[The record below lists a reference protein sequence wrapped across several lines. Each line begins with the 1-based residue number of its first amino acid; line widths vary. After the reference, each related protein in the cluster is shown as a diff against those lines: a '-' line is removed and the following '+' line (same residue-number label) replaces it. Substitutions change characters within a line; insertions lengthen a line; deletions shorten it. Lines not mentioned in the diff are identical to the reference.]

1 MTSVVS
7 QTRQHPQPSETRNR
21 PQNRTPQSD
30 SAQPETDREFMALV
44 EPMRGELMAHCYR
57 MLGSVHDAEDLVQ
70 ETYIRAWRAFHG
82 FEGRS
87 SLRTWMYQIATN
99 TCLTALQSRSRR
111 PLPTGLGAPA
121 SDPTGALESRPEITW
136 LEPMPDSLVA
146 GTAPQDPEA
155 TAVTHD
161 SIRIAFIAALQHLT
175 PTQRAVLILRDVLN
189 WRAAEVASALDTTV
203 AAVNSALQRARA
215 HVEKLAPV
223 EEASS
228 QLSVDDPEVKAKLER
243 YVAAFEA
250 YDIDTI
256 VEMLTTDAI
265 WDMPPFTGWYQG
277 NTEIGKLIATQCPA
291 SKAGDMR
298 MVPTVANGQP
308 AFGLYMRSED
318 GRMLPFQLQQLTV
331 GPHGVE
337 RVTAYFDLRLFETFG
352 LPAEVSPAAGA

>member
-1 MTSVVS
+1 MTSVAS
-7 QTRQHPQPSETRNR
+7 KTR
-21 PQNRTPQSD
+21 
-30 SAQPETDREFMALV
+30 SATTELPVDHVNTDGEFMALV
-44 EPMRGELMAHCYR
+44 EPLRGELMAHCYR

-121 SDPTGALESRPEITW
+121 SDPTGALESRPEVTW
-136 LEPMPDSLVA
+136 LEPMPDRLIAGA
-146 GTAPQDPEA
+146 GTAPEDPEA

-189 WRAAEVASALDTTV
+189 WRAAEVARALDSTV

-215 HVEKLAPV
+215 HVEKLAPAD
-223 EEASS
+223 EASS
-228 QLSVDDPEVKAKLER
+228 QLDADDPEIKAKLER

-256 VEMLTTDAI
+256 FEMLTTDAI

-277 NTEIGKLIATQCPA
+277 NKAIGTLIATQCPA

-298 MVPTVANGQP
+298 LVPTTANGQP
-308 AFGLYMRSED
+308 AYGLYMRSAD

-331 GPHGVE
+331 GPQGVE

-352 LPAEVSPAAGA
+352 LPAELPAA

>member
-1 MTSVVS
+1 MTSVAS
-7 QTRQHPQPSETRNR
+7 QTR
-21 PQNRTPQSD
+21 TPATTEPPD
-30 SAQPETDREFMALV
+30 DHIETDREFMALV
-44 EPMRGELMAHCYR
+44 EPLRGELMAHCYR

-121 SDPTGALESRPEITW
+121 SDPSGALESRPEITW
-136 LEPMPDSLVA
+136 LEPMPDRLVAGA
-146 GTAPQDPEA
+146 GTAPEDPEA

-189 WRAAEVASALDTTV
+189 WRAAEVAGALDTTV

-215 HVEKLAPV
+215 HVEKLAPAD
-223 EEASS
+223 ESSS
-228 QLSVDDPEVKAKLER
+228 QLSADDPEVKAKLER

-277 NTEIGKLIATQCPA
+277 SEAIGRLIATQCPA
-291 SKAGDMR
+291 TKAGDMR
-298 MVPTVANGQP
+298 MVPTTANGQP

-318 GRMLPFQLQQLTV
+318 GRMRPFQLQQLTI
-331 GPHGVE
+331 GPNGVE
-337 RVTAYFDLRLFETFG
+337 RVTAYFDLRLFATFG
-352 LPAEVSPAAGA
+352 LPPELPAA

>member
-1 MTSVVS
+1 MTSVAS
-7 QTRQHPQPSETRNR
+7 QTRPSTTGQPTTQ
-21 PQNRTPQSD
+21 PAD
-30 SAQPETDREFMALV
+30 HPETDREFMALV

-87 SLRTWMYQIATN
+87 SVRTWMYQIATN
-99 TCLTALQSRSRR
+99 TCLTALQSRKRR

-121 SDPTGALESRPEITW
+121 ADPTEPVTARPEISW
-136 LEPMPDSLVA
+136 LEPMPDTLVA

-189 WRAAEVASALDTTV
+189 WRAAEVATALDTSV

-223 EEASS
+223 DEASS
-228 QLSVDDPEVKAKLER
+228 QLTVDDPEIKAKLER

-250 YDIDTI
+250 YDIHTI
-256 VEMLTTDAI
+256 VEMLTTDAV
-265 WDMPPFTGWYQG
+265 WDMPPFDGWYQG
-277 NTEIGKLIATQCPA
+277 NEAIGTLIATQCPA
-291 SKAGDMR
+291 TKAGDMR
-298 MVPTVANGQP
+298 LVPTTANGQP
-308 AFGLYMRSED
+308 AFGLYMRADD
-318 GRMLPFQLQQLTV
+318 GRMRPFQLQQLTV
-331 GPHGVE
+331 GPRGVE
-337 RVTAYFDLRLFETFG
+337 RVTAYFDLTLFETFG
-352 LPAEVSPAAGA
+352 LPAELPPA

>member
-1 MTSVVS
+1 MTSVAS
-7 QTRQHPQPSETRNR
+7 QTRTPATTEPSG
-21 PQNRTPQSD
+21 D
-30 SAQPETDREFMALV
+30 HVETDREFMALV
-44 EPMRGELMAHCYR
+44 EPLRGELMAHCYR

-99 TCLTALQSRSRR
+99 TCLTALQSRKRR

-121 SDPTGALESRPEITW
+121 SDPTDALQTRPEVTW
-136 LEPMPDSLVA
+136 LEPMPDALIA
-146 GTAPQDPEA
+146 GTAPEDPEA

-189 WRAAEVASALDTTV
+189 WRAAEVAGALDTTV

-215 HVEKLAPV
+215 HVEKLAPAD
-223 EEASS
+223 ESSS
-228 QLSVDDPEVKAKLER
+228 QLSADDPEVKAKLER

-277 NTEIGKLIATQCPA
+277 SEAIGRLIATQCPA
-291 SKAGDMR
+291 TKAGDMR
-298 MVPTVANGQP
+298 MVPTTANGQP

-318 GRMLPFQLQQLTV
+318 GRMRPFQLQQLTI
-331 GPHGVE
+331 GPNGVE
-337 RVTAYFDLRLFETFG
+337 RVTAYFDLRLFATFG
-352 LPAEVSPAAGA
+352 LPPELPAA

>member
-1 MTSVVS
+1 MTSVAS
-7 QTRQHPQPSETRNR
+7 KTR
-21 PQNRTPQSD
+21 
-30 SAQPETDREFMALV
+30 SATTELPVDHVNTDGEFMALV
-44 EPMRGELMAHCYR
+44 EPLRGELMAHCYR

-121 SDPTGALESRPEITW
+121 SDPTGALESRPEVTW
-136 LEPMPDSLVA
+136 LEPMPDRLIAGA
-146 GTAPQDPEA
+146 GTAPEDPEA

-189 WRAAEVASALDTTV
+189 WRAAEVARALDSTV

-215 HVEKLAPV
+215 HVEKLAPAD
-223 EEASS
+223 EASS
-228 QLSVDDPEVKAKLER
+228 QLDADDPEIKAKLER

-277 NTEIGKLIATQCPA
+277 NKAIGTLIATQCPA

-298 MVPTVANGQP
+298 LVPTTANGQP
-308 AFGLYMRSED
+308 AYGLYMRSAD

-331 GPHGVE
+331 GPQGVE

-352 LPAEVSPAAGA
+352 LPAELPAA

>member
-1 MTSVVS
+1 MSAGSRSFGSMTPVASH
-7 QTRQHPQPSETRNR
+7 TRTST
-21 PQNRTPQSD
+21 
-30 SAQPETDREFMALV
+30 PETDPQTDRDFMALV

-99 TCLTALQSRSRR
+99 TCLTALQSRKRR

-121 SDPTGALESRPEITW
+121 SDPSDALQTRPEISW
-136 LEPMPDSLVA
+136 LEPMPDTLVA

-189 WRAAEVASALDTTV
+189 WRAAEVAVALDTTV

-215 HVEKLAPV
+215 HVEKLAPA

-228 QLSVDDPEVKAKLER
+228 QLSADDPEVKAKLER

-265 WDMPPFTGWYQG
+265 WDMPPFTAWYQG
-277 NTEIGKLIATQCPA
+277 NTEIGRLIATQCPA
-291 SKAGDMR
+291 TKAGDMR
-298 MVPTVANGQP
+298 MVPTTANGQP
-308 AFGLYMRSED
+308 AFGLYMRNVD
-318 GRMLPFQLQQLTV
+318 GRMLPFQLQQLTL
-331 GPHGVE
+331 GPNGVE
-337 RVTAYFDLRLFETFG
+337 RVTAYFDLSLFETFG
-352 LPAEVSPAAGA
+352 LPAEVPAA

>member
-1 MTSVVS
+1 MTSVAN
-7 QTRQHPQPSETRNR
+7 QTRTATTQPAVNHV
-21 PQNRTPQSD
+21 
-30 SAQPETDREFMALV
+30 ETDREFMALV
-44 EPMRGELMAHCYR
+44 EPLRSELMAHCYR

-136 LEPMPDSLVA
+136 LEPMPDRLIAGA
-146 GTAPQDPEA
+146 GTAPEDPEA

-189 WRAAEVASALDTTV
+189 WRAAEVARALDTTV

-215 HVEKLAPV
+215 HVEKLAPAD
-223 EEASS
+223 EASS
-228 QLSVDDPEVKAKLER
+228 QLSADDPEIKAKLER

-277 NTEIGKLIATQCPA
+277 NEAIGKLIATQCPA

-298 MVPTVANGQP
+298 LVPTTANGQP
-308 AFGLYMRSED
+308 AYGLYMRSED
-318 GRMLPFQLQQLTV
+318 GRLLPFQLQQLTV
-331 GPHGVE
+331 GPLGVE
-337 RVTAYFDLRLFETFG
+337 RVTAYFDVRLFETFG
-352 LPAEVSPAAGA
+352 LPAELPAG

>member
-1 MTSVVS
+1 MTSVAR
-7 QTRQHPQPSETRNR
+7 QTRTATTEPAVDHVQ
-21 PQNRTPQSD
+21 
-30 SAQPETDREFMALV
+30 TDREFMALV
-44 EPMRGELMAHCYR
+44 EPLRSELMAHCYR

-136 LEPMPDSLVA
+136 LEPMPDRLIAGA
-146 GTAPQDPEA
+146 GTAPDDPEA

-189 WRAAEVASALDTTV
+189 WRAAEVATALDTTV

-215 HVEKLAPV
+215 HVEKLAPAD
-223 EEASS
+223 EASS
-228 QLSVDDPEVKAKLER
+228 QLSADDPETKAKLER

-250 YDIDTI
+250 YDIETI

-265 WDMPPFTGWYQG
+265 WDMPPYTGWYQG
-277 NTEIGKLIATQCPA
+277 NEAIGKLIATQCPA
-291 SKAGDMR
+291 NKAGDMR
-298 MVPTVANGQP
+298 LVPTTANGQP
-308 AFGLYMRSED
+308 AYGLYMRSED

-331 GPHGVE
+331 GPLGVE
-337 RVTAYFDLRLFETFG
+337 RVTAYFDVRLFETFG
-352 LPAEVSPAAGA
+352 LPAELPAA

>member
-1 MTSVVS
+1 MTSVAS
-7 QTRQHPQPSETRNR
+7 QTR
-21 PQNRTPQSD
+21 TPATTEPVGD
-30 SAQPETDREFMALV
+30 YVATDREFMALV
-44 EPMRGELMAHCYR
+44 EPLRGELMAHCYR

-136 LEPMPDSLVA
+136 LEPMPDRLVAGA
-146 GTAPQDPEA
+146 GTAPEDPEA

-189 WRAAEVASALDTTV
+189 WRAAEVARALDTTV

-215 HVEKLAPV
+215 HVEKLAPAD
-223 EEASS
+223 EASS
-228 QLSVDDPEVKAKLER
+228 HLDAADPKVKAKLER

-250 YDIDTI
+250 YDIDAI
-256 VEMLTTDAI
+256 VAMLTTDAI

-277 NTEIGKLIATQCPA
+277 NETIGTLNLNNGDVQTGTGTLRLLGDTTSTGLSRITGKLELAWA
-291 SKAGDMR
+291 R
-298 MVPTVANGQP
+298 HVV
-308 AFGLYMRSED
+308 RSSS
-318 GRMLPFQLQQLTV
+318 L
-331 GPHGVE
+331 E
-337 RVTAYFDLRLFETFG
+337 R
-352 LPAEVSPAAGA
+352 GAR

>member
-1 MTSVVS
+1 MTSVAS
-7 QTRQHPQPSETRNR
+7 QTRTATTEPAVDHVT
-21 PQNRTPQSD
+21 
-30 SAQPETDREFMALV
+30 TDREFMALV
-44 EPMRGELMAHCYR
+44 EPLRSELMAHCYR

-121 SDPTGALESRPEITW
+121 SDPTGALESRPEIAW
-136 LEPMPDSLVA
+136 LEPMPDRLIAGA

-189 WRAAEVASALDTTV
+189 WRAAEVARALDTTV

-215 HVEKLAPV
+215 HVEKLAPAD
-223 EEASS
+223 EASS
-228 QLSVDDPEVKAKLER
+228 HLSADDPQIKAKLER

-277 NTEIGKLIATQCPA
+277 NEVIGKLIATQCPA
-291 SKAGDMR
+291 SQAGDMR
-298 MVPTVANGQP
+298 LVPTTANGQP
-308 AFGLYMRSED
+308 AYGLYMRSAD

-331 GPHGVE
+331 GPRGVE
-337 RVTAYFDLRLFETFG
+337 RVTAYFDVRLFETFG
-352 LPAEVSPAAGA
+352 LPAELPAA

>member
-1 MTSVVS
+1 
-7 QTRQHPQPSETRNR
+7 
-21 PQNRTPQSD
+21 
-30 SAQPETDREFMALV
+30 
-44 EPMRGELMAHCYR
+44 
-57 MLGSVHDAEDLVQ
+57 
-70 ETYIRAWRAFHG
+70 
-82 FEGRS
+82 
-87 SLRTWMYQIATN
+87 LRTWMYQIATN

-121 SDPTGALESRPEITW
+121 SDPSGALESRPEITW
-136 LEPMPDSLVA
+136 LEPMPDRLVAGA
-146 GTAPQDPEA
+146 GTAPEDPEA

-215 HVEKLAPV
+215 HVEKLAPAD
-223 EEASS
+223 EASS
-228 QLSVDDPEVKAKLER
+228 HLDADDPEVRAKLER

-265 WDMPPFTGWYQG
+265 WDMPPYTGWYQG
-277 NTEIGKLIATQCPA
+277 NETIGTLIATQCPA
-291 SKAGDMR
+291 KRAGDMR
-298 MVPTVANGQP
+298 LVATTANGQP
-308 AFGLYMRSED
+308 AYGLYMRSED

-352 LPAEVSPAAGA
+352 LPAELSAA

>member
-1 MTSVVS
+1 M
-7 QTRQHPQPSETRNR
+7 
-21 PQNRTPQSD
+21 
-30 SAQPETDREFMALV
+30 
-44 EPMRGELMAHCYR
+44 GELELERYRRELLAHCYR
-57 MLGSVHDAEDLVQ
+57 MVGSVHDAEDLVQ

-121 SDPTGALESRPEITW
+121 SDPSGALESRPEITW
-136 LEPMPDSLVA
+136 LEPMPDRLVAGA
-146 GTAPQDPEA
+146 GTAPEDPEA

-215 HVEKLAPV
+215 HVEKLAPAD
-223 EEASS
+223 EASS
-228 QLSVDDPEVKAKLER
+228 HLDADDPEVRAKLER

-265 WDMPPFTGWYQG
+265 WDMPPNTGWYQG
-277 NTEIGKLIATQCPA
+277 NETIGTLIATQCPA
-291 SKAGDMR
+291 KRAGDMR
-298 MVPTVANGQP
+298 LVATTANGQP
-308 AFGLYMRSED
+308 AYGLYMRSED

-352 LPAEVSPAAGA
+352 LPAELPAA

>member
-1 MTSVVS
+1 MTSLAN
-7 QTRQHPQPSETRNR
+7 QTRTSTTQPAVNHV
-21 PQNRTPQSD
+21 
-30 SAQPETDREFMALV
+30 ETDREFMALV
-44 EPMRGELMAHCYR
+44 EPLRSELMAHCYR

-136 LEPMPDSLVA
+136 LEPMPDRLIAGA
-146 GTAPQDPEA
+146 GTAPEDPEA

-189 WRAAEVASALDTTV
+189 WRAAEVARALDTTV

-215 HVEKLAPV
+215 HVEKLAPAD
-223 EEASS
+223 EASS
-228 QLSVDDPEVKAKLER
+228 QLSADDPEIKAKLER

-277 NTEIGKLIATQCPA
+277 NEAIGKLIATQCPA

-298 MVPTVANGQP
+298 LVQTTANGQP
-308 AFGLYMRSED
+308 EYGLYMRSED

-331 GPHGVE
+331 GPLGVE
-337 RVTAYFDLRLFETFG
+337 RVTAYFDVRLFETFG
-352 LPAEVSPAAGA
+352 LPAELPAG

>member
-1 MTSVVS
+1 MTSVAS
-7 QTRQHPQPSETRNR
+7 QTRQTDQSRTEQP
-21 PQNRTPQSD
+21 
-30 SAQPETDREFMALV
+30 ATDREFMALV
-44 EPMRGELMAHCYR
+44 GPMRAELMAHCYR

-99 TCLTALQSRSRR
+99 ACLTALQSRSRR

-121 SDPTGALESRPEITW
+121 SDPTGPLESRPEIAW
-136 LEPMPDSLVA
+136 LEPMPDTLVA
-146 GTAPQDPEA
+146 GTAPEDPEA

-189 WRAAEVASALDTTV
+189 WRAAEVARALDTTV
-203 AAVNSALQRARA
+203 AAVNSALQRARV
-215 HVEKLAPV
+215 HVEKLAPADQ
-223 EEASS
+223 ASS
-228 QLSVDDPEVKAKLER
+228 TLDADDPEIKAKLER

-256 VEMLTTDAI
+256 VEMLTSDAI

-277 NTEIGKLIATQCPA
+277 NEEIGRLIATQCPA

-298 MVPTVANGQP
+298 LLPTTANGQP
-308 AFGLYMRSED
+308 AYGLYMRSPD

-331 GPHGVE
+331 GPRGVE
-337 RVTAYFDLRLFETFG
+337 RVTAYFDLRVFEMFG
-352 LPAEVSPAAGA
+352 LPAELPAA

>member
-7 QTRQHPQPSETRNR
+7 PTGPSTIDQPVT
-21 PQNRTPQSD
+21 D
-30 SAQPETDREFMALV
+30 QPETDREFMALV

-99 TCLTALQSRSRR
+99 TCLTALQSRKRR

-121 SDPTGALESRPEITW
+121 ADPTDPVQARPEISW
-136 LEPMPDSLVA
+136 LEPMPDTLVA

-189 WRAAEVASALDTTV
+189 WRAAEVAAALDTTV

-215 HVEKLAPV
+215 QVEKLAPA

-228 QLSVDDPEVKAKLER
+228 HLSADDPEVKAKLER

-250 YDIDTI
+250 YDFDA
-256 VEMLTTDAI
+256 LTELIHEDAI
-265 WDMPPFTGWYQG
+265 QSMPPFDLWLDGREDIFTWWDGPG
-277 NTEIGKLIATQCPA
+277 IGCKGSRVLPVV
-291 SKAGDMR
+291 S
-298 MVPTVANGQP
+298 ANGSP
-308 AFGLYMRSED
+308 AFGQYKPSESGD
-318 GRMLPFQLQQLTV
+318 GYEPWALQVLELSGGGIAELTFFLD
-331 GPHGVE
+331 VE
-337 RVTAYFDLRLFETFG
+337 TLFPLFG
-352 LPAEVSPAAGA
+352 LPLRLDA

>member
-1 MTSVVS
+1 MTSVAS
-7 QTRQHPQPSETRNR
+7 QTR
-21 PQNRTPQSD
+21 TPATTEPVGD
-30 SAQPETDREFMALV
+30 HVETDREFMALV
-44 EPMRGELMAHCYR
+44 EPLRGELMAHCYR

-136 LEPMPDSLVA
+136 LEPMPDRLVAGA
-146 GTAPQDPEA
+146 GTAPEDPEA

-175 PTQRAVLILRDVLN
+175 PMQRAVLILRDVLN
-189 WRAAEVASALDTTV
+189 WRAAEVARALDTTV

-215 HVEKLAPV
+215 HVEKLAPAD
-223 EEASS
+223 EASS
-228 QLSVDDPEVKAKLER
+228 HLDAADPKVKAKLER

-250 YDIDTI
+250 YDIDAI

-277 NTEIGKLIATQCPA
+277 NETIGTLIATQCPA

-298 MVPTVANGQP
+298 LEPTTANGQP
-308 AFGLYMRSED
+308 AYGLYMKSED

-352 LPAEVSPAAGA
+352 LPAELPAA

>member
-1 MTSVVS
+1 
-7 QTRQHPQPSETRNR
+7 
-21 PQNRTPQSD
+21 
-30 SAQPETDREFMALV
+30 
-44 EPMRGELMAHCYR
+44 
-57 MLGSVHDAEDLVQ
+57 
-70 ETYIRAWRAFHG
+70 
-82 FEGRS
+82 
-87 SLRTWMYQIATN
+87 MYQIATN
-99 TCLTALQSRSRR
+99 TCLTALQSRTRR

-121 SDPTGALESRPEITW
+121 SDPTGSLESRPEITW

-175 PTQRAVLILRDVLN
+175 PTQRAVLILRDVLG
-189 WRAAEVASALDTTV
+189 WRAAEVAGALDTTV

-215 HVEKLAPV
+215 HVEKLAPAD
-223 EEASS
+223 EASS
-228 QLSVDDPEVKAKLER
+228 HLDADAPETKAKLER

-250 YDIDTI
+250 YDIETI

-277 NTEIGKLIATQCPA
+277 NQEIGKLIATQCPA
-291 SKAGDMR
+291 TKAGDMR

-308 AFGLYMRSED
+308 AYGLYMRSAD
-318 GRMLPFQLQQLTV
+318 GRMLPFQLQQLTI
-331 GPHGVE
+331 GPNGVE

-352 LPAEVSPAAGA
+352 LPAEVSPASAS